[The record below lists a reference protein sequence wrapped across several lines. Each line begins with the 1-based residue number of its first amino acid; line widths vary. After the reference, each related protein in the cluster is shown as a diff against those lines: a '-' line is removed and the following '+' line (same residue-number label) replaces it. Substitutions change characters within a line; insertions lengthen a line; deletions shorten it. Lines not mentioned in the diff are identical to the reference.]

1 MQQQEK
7 KKNCLRV
14 QLYNQKLKLSTSKP
28 QETLFLLKFKLKFI
42 VKKMP
47 KKVITIIKVTY
58 TTEQACST
66 DISKATHGFRHQL
79 GEASGKLSSF
89 PFITLQGLH

>member
-1 MQQQEK
+1 MVFGKHRIQLHCIYQKINATTGRK
-7 KKNCLRV
+7 KKSSLRV

-58 TTEQACST
+58 TTEQGMQ
-66 DISKATHGFRHQL
+66 HRH
-79 GEASGKLSSF
+79 K
-89 PFITLQGLH
+89 QGHTWI